1 VFEKSTL
8 QGAYF
13 ALTAYLF
20 WGVVPIYFKWVDH
33 VSPWE
38 ILSHR
43 VIWALILLLCILAYT
58 GELGKLRVESRQI
71 KTLVAT
77 AILLSINWAVFIY
90 AVVNKNIVE
99 TSLGYFITPLV
110 SVLLGVLVLKE
121 VLRPLQWLAIVIA
134 MLGILGQ
141 LIMFESIPWIALSLA
156 FSFGFYGLL
165 RKNLNLHSIAGLALE
180 TMIVAPF
187 GLVFLI
193 WLANSGDMA
202 FTHDSISTDGLLILG
217 GFVTSFPLL
226 CFAAAVTRLS
236 LTSIGMFQYIA
247 PSLSLVIAVF
257 MYDETFGLS
266 RAIMFCCIWV
276 ALLIFS
282 IETYYHHRRLYDSG
296 IEAGIESGRGQ
307 EN

>member
-1 VFEKSTL
+1 M
-8 QGAYF
+8 
-13 ALTAYLF
+13 TAYLF

-58 GELGKLRVESRQI
+58 GELGKLRVEARQI

-121 VLRPLQWLAIVIA
+121 ALRPLQWLAIVIA
-134 MLGILGQ
+134 MLGMLGQ
-141 LIMFESIPWIALSLA
+141 LFMFESIPWIALSLA

-236 LTSIGMFQYIA
+236 LTSMGMFQYIA

-282 IETYYHHRRLYDSG
+282 IETYYHHRRLYVSG
-296 IEAGIESGRGQ
+296 IGAERGK